1 MTVNLAKPPNKRC
14 WPASVLMR
22 TSREPSSEACHKKK
36 KLLLQPAAAGKYPC
50 FSWLPDFARQQRQQ
64 LLLAR
69 SMLRGQMARST
80 KMISFLIN
88 VVARFCCGPMTCPAE
103 VERSSSDEAA
113 AAAADREAHSGR
125 GSSEHTMHRRATSSD
140 TSRMTLADGKH
151 LETMLCRPAFKPSA
165 N

>member
-1 MTVNLAKPPNKRC
+1 MVNLAKPPNKRC

-50 FSWLPDFARQQRQQ
+50 FSWLPDFARF
-64 LLLAR
+64 R
-69 SMLRGQMARST
+69 SMLRRQMARTT
-80 KMISFLIN
+80 KMISCLIN

-125 GSSEHTMHRRATSSD
+125 GSSEQAGTPSDTMHRRATSSD